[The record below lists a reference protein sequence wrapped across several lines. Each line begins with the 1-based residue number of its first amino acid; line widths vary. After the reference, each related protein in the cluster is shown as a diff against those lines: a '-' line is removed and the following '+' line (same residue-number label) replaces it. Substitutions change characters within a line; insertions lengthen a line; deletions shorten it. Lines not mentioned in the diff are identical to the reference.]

1 MATHSIFLP
10 GKSHGQRS
18 LATVQGSP
26 KRPTGL
32 SFQTTTTNTSVKL
45 RGRKKL
51 PLVNTASSSIFQS
64 WSLKL
69 LNRLIMLKI
78 KTKQKNRNTVQ
89 FTLMRSICLSLLLNS
104 CLFLGSQL
112 RGDFLR
118 AVFPKETIST
128 FGRFSPQHSP
138 ERCLL
143 HKSVITWLLSIACAS
158 L

>member
-1 MATHSIFLP
+1 MLINKHFTMYIYICKHHTVHLKNIPFLLVNWTSVRASLVAQWCRICLQCRRPRNEMATHSIFLP

-69 LNRLIMLKI
+69 LNRLIMLKT
-78 KTKQKNRNTVQ
+78 KTKQNKKTE
-89 FTLMRSICLSLLLNS
+89 TLSNLL
-104 CLFLGSQL
+104 
-112 RGDFLR
+112 
-118 AVFPKETIST
+118 
-128 FGRFSPQHSP
+128 
-138 ERCLL
+138 
-143 HKSVITWLLSIACAS
+143 
-158 L
+158 